1 MSDLRSDLCKKCIHT
16 KVCMKDKNLCGD
28 VFVPGN
34 PMIFDN
40 NKLWKEY
47 EERKAK
53 GFPCVDFVDANIV
66 PKWIPVTER
75 LPQEEKEYWC
85 FCRGGAWKQL
95 SWMDRYFWNG
105 EKFEF
110 PWGGEH
116 DEVTHWMPLPTPPK
130 EERLYDSL
138 KRGLEQAINGE
149 CREEDET

>member
-16 KVCMKDKNLCGD
+16 KVCMKDKNICGD

-66 PKWIPVTER
+66 PKWIPVKER
-75 LPQEEKEYWC
+75 LPEEC
-85 FCRGGAWKQL
+85 
-95 SWMDRYFWNG
+95 DRYLTVSI
-105 EKFEF
+105 E
-110 PWGGEH
+110 PWFGTTVVDTMRWSRIWMYDGRPTEAT
-116 DEVTHWMPLPTPPK
+116 VTHWMPLPTPPK
-130 EERLYDSL
+130 EET
-138 KRGLEQAINGE
+138 E
-149 CREEDET
+149 